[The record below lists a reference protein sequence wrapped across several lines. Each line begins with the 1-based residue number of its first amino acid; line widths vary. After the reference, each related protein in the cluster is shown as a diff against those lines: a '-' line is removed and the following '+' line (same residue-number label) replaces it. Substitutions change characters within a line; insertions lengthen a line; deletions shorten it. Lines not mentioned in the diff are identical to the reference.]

1 MTLKVI
7 GGGMMFLGMGCG
19 PALTAE
25 QRAYLKDINPEEF
38 YPLDKLME
46 MLQRAQEE
54 NPKLVHANGRRWGAA
69 VKGEMDK
76 AGISDLKQALQE
88 VPKIYLQHHQ
98 GGDPGTITVEVEG
111 DTAVLLTNNGPYP
124 HYLIGGAFEALA
136 AALGGQDVT
145 LDPTGEAGQF
155 RISWTMET

>member
-7 GGGMMFLGMGCG
+7 GAGMMFLGMGCG

-25 QRAYLKDINPEEF
+25 QRAYLKDIKPEEF
-38 YPLDKLME
+38 YPLDKLLA
-46 MLQRAQEE
+46 MLRQTEEE
-54 NPKLVHANGRRWGAA
+54 NPKLVYANGRRWGAA

-76 AGISDLKQALQE
+76 AGISDIMQALQE

-98 GGDPGTITVEVEG
+98 GDVGTITLEPQG
-111 DTAVLLTNNGPYP
+111 DTAVLLTNKGLYP

-136 AALGGQDVT
+136 VALGGQDVT
-145 LDPTGEAGQF
+145 LEPTGEAGQF
-155 RISWTMET
+155 RVSWTMET